1 MSEIEV
7 IVAIKLGTNYST
19 NAYMIKHVDPDDR
32 KMLNVPFKTQA
43 TSQMSVTTPTVALFE
58 DNGTI
63 SITSYGSEA
72 ELQYIHLADRRSHL
86 LFREF
91 IWHLFCADDTI
102 PENLSDVNGKQMNS
116 VDVLSSVIEYMVS
129 HVKSKTGEDIS
140 GIPITFKYVFTTPTC
155 SCDDAKRFMSEAAVK
170 AGCSP
175 NDVIVVEEA
184 AAALQFYMN
193 SQYERELQVLD
204 DVSDRCYL
212 VVELED
218 DNVTISILNHI
229 NDGRIGIV
237 YRNTAEVWGSCQVQK
252 DFVEMLNCETSK
264 TLLDGFFEQY
274 PLEHFELI
282 QEIKKKIKYTLPE
295 TSRVAIKMSALMLE
309 KNGSLEDMQKSVAK
323 SGLNDKINFR
333 LDKCIISPEAFKSLF
348 IDAGKQIVQ
357 YLKKELPTDLSD
369 IHCIILIGEF
379 AQSPILQDIIK
390 SSFSSVIIHVPGEA
404 NMAAIKG
411 SVLVG
416 EHNVDVETS
425 GCICGSKESV
435 TENVCSSQG
444 NDQRPSTKE
453 PVSTPTKINPSK
465 NRNKSRLCVIQ

>member
-63 SITSYGSEA
+63 SMTSYGSEA
-72 ELQYIHLADRRSHL
+72 ELQNIHLADRRSHL

-193 SQYERELQVLD
+193 SQYEGELKVL

-229 NDGRIGIV
+229 KDGRIGIV

-416 EHNVDVETS
+416 ENNVDVDTS
-425 GCICGSKESV
+425 GCICRSKESV

>member
-7 IVAIKLGTNYST
+7 IMAIKLGTNYST

-32 KMLNVPFKTQA
+32 KMLNVPFKTQT

-63 SITSYGSEA
+63 CISSYGSEA
-72 ELQYIHLADRRSHL
+72 ELQYIHLADRSNHL

-102 PENLSDVNGKQMNS
+102 PEDLSDVNGKRMNS

-129 HVKSKTGEDIS
+129 HVKFETGEDVR
-140 GIPITFKYVFTTPTC
+140 GIPITFKYVFTIPTC
-155 SCDDAKRFMSEAAVK
+155 SCEGAKKFMSEAAIK

-193 SQYERELQVLD
+193 SQYDGELQAL

-229 NDGRIGIV
+229 NEERIVIM
-237 YRNTAEVWGSCQVQK
+237 YRNTAEVWGSCQIQK
-252 DFVEMLNCETSK
+252 DIVEMLSCETSE
-264 TLLDGFFEQY
+264 TLLDGFFEKY
-274 PLEHFELI
+274 PLEHFELL

-295 TSRVAIKMSALMLE
+295 TSRVVIKMSALMLE
-309 KNGSLEDMQKSVAK
+309 KNGSFEDMQKAVLK
-323 SGLNDKINFR
+323 TGLKDKLNFK
-333 LDKCIISPEAFKSLF
+333 LDKCIISPEAFQSLF

-369 IHCIILIGEF
+369 INSIILIGEF
-379 AQSPILQDIIK
+379 AQSPILQNIIMR
-390 SSFSSVIIHVPGEA
+390 SFPSINIHVPGEA
-404 NMAAIKG
+404 NMAAVKG

-416 EHNVDVETS
+416 EDNIHVDTS
-425 GCICGSKESV
+425 ECICGSKVSI
-435 TENVCSSQG
+435 TENVCPSEG
-444 NDQRPSTKE
+444 NVQRSSTKE
-453 PVSTPTKINPSK
+453 SDSKPTKIIQSK
-465 NRNKSRLCVIQ
+465 KRNQSRLCVIQ

>member
-91 IWHLFCADDTI
+91 IWHLFCADNTI

-140 GIPITFKYVFTTPTC
+140 GIPITFKYVFTIPTC

-175 NDVIVVEEA
+175 IDVIVVEEA

-193 SQYERELQVLD
+193 SQYEGELQVL

-229 NDGRIGIV
+229 KDGRIGIV

-390 SSFSSVIIHVPGEA
+390 SSFSTVIIHVPGEA

-416 EHNVDVETS
+416 ENNVDVDTS
-425 GCICGSKESV
+425 GCICGSKESA

-453 PVSTPTKINPSK
+453 AVSKPTKINPSK

>member
-140 GIPITFKYVFTTPTC
+140 GIPITFKYVFTIPTC

-193 SQYERELQVLD
+193 SQYEGELKVL

-264 TLLDGFFEQY
+264 TLLDGFFEQN

-390 SSFSSVIIHVPGEA
+390 SSFSTVNIHVPGEA

-416 EHNVDVETS
+416 ENNVDVDTS
-425 GCICGSKESV
+425 GYICGSKESV
-435 TENVCSSQG
+435 TENVCSSQR

-453 PVSTPTKINPSK
+453 AVSKPTKINPSK

>member
-1 MSEIEV
+1 MIELHV
-7 IVAIKLGTNYST
+7 SVRNFFST
-19 NAYMIKHVDPDDR
+19 C
-32 KMLNVPFKTQA
+32 NVH
-43 TSQMSVTTPTVALFE
+43 
-58 DNGTI
+58 
-63 SITSYGSEA
+63 SITF
-72 ELQYIHLADRRSHL
+72 L
-86 LFREF
+86 
-91 IWHLFCADDTI
+91 
-102 PENLSDVNGKQMNS
+102 
-116 VDVLSSVIEYMVS
+116 
-129 HVKSKTGEDIS
+129 
-140 GIPITFKYVFTTPTC
+140 
-155 SCDDAKRFMSEAAVK
+155 
-170 AGCSP
+170 
-175 NDVIVVEEA
+175 
-184 AAALQFYMN
+184 
-193 SQYERELQVLD
+193 
-204 DVSDRCYL
+204 
-212 VVELED
+212 D

-229 NDGRIGIV
+229 KDGRIGIV

-357 YLKKELPTDLSD
+357 YLKTELPTDLSD

-390 SSFSSVIIHVPGEA
+390 SSFSTVIIHVPGEA

-416 EHNVDVETS
+416 ENNVDVDTS
-425 GCICGSKESV
+425 
-435 TENVCSSQG
+435 
-444 NDQRPSTKE
+444 
-453 PVSTPTKINPSK
+453 VSYFI
-465 NRNKSRLCVIQ
+465 